1 VRNDGWS
8 GVEDPEKRNLPDL
21 ITQTALFLDH
31 GEGNY
36 YAIADEIEI
45 VEAGRIGVIS
55 LDCVSVGHFWSVL
68 GARRNRELFQ
78 VLENFHNAA
87 TPVEVRNRRE
97 LLRAL
102 LRVETEDLL
111 EWIRSRC
118 AVLLF
123 FHPDRLNAVAQQLPP
138 GEWRRIHITPYGE
151 PSMLTVPKSADEIV
165 TVATRDLHDDEAVAV
180 TVDWVDDV
188 TPMERNY
195 LAEIFSLNHLPDLPL
210 DGGTTPVIPSPAA
223 PIILSNGGFSIDGD
237 RDFWEGRGEQ
247 SIRVMDEQISPY
259 PYPGKAFCRPTK
271 TEFDVTCNN
280 KWGGDCE
287 CTVVLRN
294 RDGHAFVISIEGE
307 QLIATID
314 RHKEVHS
321 LYGKQK
327 YAQTPMVQSMR

>member
-21 ITQTALFLDH
+21 IAQTAMFLDH

-36 YAIADEIEI
+36 YAIADEIDL
-45 VEAGRIGVIS
+45 VQAGRIGVIS
-55 LDCVSVGHFWSVL
+55 LDCVSVGHFWRVL
-68 GARRNRELFQ
+68 SARPNRELFQ

-87 TPVEVRNRRE
+87 TPVEVNNRRE

-123 FHPDRLNAVAQQLPP
+123 FRSDRLDAVARQLPA
-138 GEWRRIHITPYGE
+138 GEWRRIHITPNGE
-151 PSMLTVPKSADEIV
+151 PSLLTVPKSADEIV
-165 TVATRDLHDDEAVAV
+165 TVATRDLLDDEAVAV
-180 TVDWVDDV
+180 TVDWVDEISA
-188 TPMERNY
+188 MERNY
-195 LAEIFSLNHLPDLPL
+195 LTEIFSLNHLPDRPL
-210 DGGTTPVIPSPAA
+210 DGGTTPVIPPPAA

-237 RDFWEGRGEQ
+237 RDFWEGRGEH

-271 TEFDVTCNN
+271 TELDVTCNN
-280 KWGGDCE
+280 KWGREGE
-287 CTVVLRN
+287 CSVVLRN
-294 RDGHAFVISIEGE
+294 LDGHAFVISLEGE

-314 RHKEVHS
+314 RHNEAGS
-321 LYGKQK
+321 LYRKQRFVE
-327 YAQTPMVQSMR
+327 TPMVQSMR